1 MRQVTTTYCIQQ
13 AKSTNNTI
21 GNRPVRSKGAPEKA
35 APAITIMRQATT
47 TYYTQQA
54 GATGRGQK
62 GSPTYSKWYS
72 EHNSGRVYDTGATGR
87 KGSPTYSKWY
97 SDAAAPGRGQESS
110 TTTIKPQAEVD
121 TECYPTQGT
130 ATSGSVEGT
139 ATKADITDEY
149 QNTKLK
155 RIYTRASSIYRSV
168 GQEHL
173 RRVPPERAIL

>member
-72 EHNSGRVYDTGATGR
+72 
-87 KGSPTYSKWY
+87 
-97 SDAAAPGRGQESS
+97 DAAAPGRGQESS
-110 TTTIKPQAEVD
+110 TTTIKPQAEVA

>member
-13 AKSTNNTI
+13 AKSTNNT
-21 GNRPVRSKGAPEKA
+21 VRSKGAPEKA

-62 GSPTYSKWYS
+62 GSPTY
-72 EHNSGRVYDTGATGR
+72 NSGRVYDTGATGR

-110 TTTIKPQAEVD
+110 TTTIKPQAEVA